1 MTTKQDKL
9 YAKRDIEAL
18 DEAGSY
24 FFLHMSAMTSEKL
37 HSKSDIAAELAYRDK
52 VIDELKAAN
61 LRILNDDEVAIDAKE
76 YENYQRLSRL
86 YHTYL
91 QSKDALD
98 YVAVPREPSEA
109 FILKITENYLG
120 LLYKQDCKN
129 LEDYIDIANAEL
141 YYKAMLQ
148 ATSEEGE

>member
-98 YVAVPREPSEA
+98 YVAVPKKPSEEMINA
-109 FILKITENYLG
+109 AEKILYEAR
-120 LLYKQDCKN
+120 YKAKAHSIET
-129 LEDYIDIANAEL
+129 L
-141 YYKAMLQ
+141 YKAMLQ
-148 ATSEEGE
+148 ASSEEGE